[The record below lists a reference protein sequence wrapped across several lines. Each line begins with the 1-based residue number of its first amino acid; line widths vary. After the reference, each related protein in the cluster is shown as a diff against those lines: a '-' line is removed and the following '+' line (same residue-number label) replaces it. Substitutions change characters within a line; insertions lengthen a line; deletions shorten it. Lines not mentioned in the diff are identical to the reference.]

1 MYAGNGCHIHSVK
14 IRSSQ
19 ETSPYPTIGK
29 ETVTLQI
36 ALESARCHLSWLG
49 LPFQTSNSEDSKNSH
64 HPAFKL
70 AFHCFLIAR
79 PRHAHSLA
87 KILAKPLLPL
97 HPTTVL
103 LQLEPSL
110 PPSLTTIS
118 HFHGIS
124 CRTVQFDDDQSS
136 LEEKRKMSV
145 VKAGGLHCSPFK
157 IWWVLTSVDSMNK
170 ILCSAK
176 LGNTF
181 LTKTRCKGPQI

>member
-1 MYAGNGCHIHSVK
+1 MVVIFTPSRSVAPRKQVHIPPLEKKQSPYKLLWKVQGVICHGWVSPSKHRTVK
-14 IRSSQ
+14 I
-19 ETSPYPTIGK
+19 
-29 ETVTLQI
+29 V
-36 ALESARCHLSWLG
+36 
-49 LPFQTSNSEDSKNSH
+49 NSH

-70 AFHCFLIAR
+70 AFHRFLIAR

-136 LEEKRKMSV
+136 LEEKGRMSV
-145 VKAGGLHCSPFK
+145 VEAGGLHCSPFK